1 MAAKK
6 KAADSLPSFANSKA
20 RHKFLLSDNFVAG
33 IQLNGTEVKS
43 IRNGKAQISESFA
56 RFDKDELFLYNAYID
71 EYPFGNDNNH
81 EPTRPR
87 KLLLHRRELERLQ
100 AVVEAAGKT
109 IVPLKLFFKGALIKC
124 ELAVGTGKNQRDKRQ
139 DLKKRDAKREAEQ
152 AIKNSLKRW
161 SILFS
166 FNQKSLKTPETS
178 EDFALLSRPGY
189 TLSTPLALKLPTK
202 T

>member
-1 MAAKK
+1 MAGKK
-6 KAADSLPSFANSKA
+6 KAADSLPSFTNSKA

-71 EYPFGNDNNH
+71 EYPFGNENNH

-100 AVVEAAGKT
+100 AAVEAAGKT

-166 FNQKSLKTPETS
+166 FNQKSPKTCLLYTS
-178 EDFALLSRPGY
+178 DAADE
-189 TLSTPLALKLPTK
+189 
-202 T
+202 